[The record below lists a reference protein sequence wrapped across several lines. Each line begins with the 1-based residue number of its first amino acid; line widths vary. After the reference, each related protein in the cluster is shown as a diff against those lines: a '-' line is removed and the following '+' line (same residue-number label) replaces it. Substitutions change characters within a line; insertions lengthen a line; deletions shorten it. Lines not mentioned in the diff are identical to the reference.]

1 MVEPKY
7 VPDAGDIVWIT
18 FSPQS
23 GHEQSGRRPALVL
36 SPSKYNEKTSLAL
49 FCPITSKVK
58 NYPFEV
64 ALTPEVAVKGVVLAD
79 QIKSMDWRAR
89 KISFECQVPS
99 RLLIKVLDKLNVL
112 LDLTSF
118 TEKAY

>member
-7 VPDAGDIVWIT
+7 VPDTGDIVWIT
-18 FSPQS
+18 FTPQS

-36 SPSKYNEKTSLAL
+36 SPGKYNEKTSLAL

-64 ALTPEVAVKGVVLAD
+64 AFPPEVAVKGVVLAE

-89 KISFECQVPS
+89 KISFECQAHS
-99 RLLIKVLDKLNVL
+99 RLLVKVLDKLNVL
-112 LDLTSF
+112 
-118 TEKAY
+118 